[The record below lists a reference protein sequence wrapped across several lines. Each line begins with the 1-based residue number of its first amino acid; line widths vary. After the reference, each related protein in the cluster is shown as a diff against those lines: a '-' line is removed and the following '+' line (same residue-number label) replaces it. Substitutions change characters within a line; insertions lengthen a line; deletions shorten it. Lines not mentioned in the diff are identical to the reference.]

1 MEIEA
6 SVATRF
12 AAISPHLNE
21 RQRRLWVGSEARAL
35 GRGGVSLVA
44 RATGVSRP
52 TVHKALEELDAP
64 PLASGR
70 VRRPGGGRKRLSAT
84 DPELAAALD
93 ARVDPDTLV
102 ATPCRRCVGP
112 VRARASWRWR

>member
-44 RATGVSRP
+44 RATGISRP

-64 PLASGR
+64 PLASWAGTPTGW
-70 VRRPGGGRKRLSAT
+70 RPQTAQHYRS
-84 DPELAAALD
+84 
-93 ARVDPDTLV
+93 
-102 ATPCRRCVGP
+102 
-112 VRARASWRWR
+112 